1 MPDINTKMTEPADQ
15 AVEILD
21 DSGTSALS
29 RQFADINH
37 NLRNSMNSIAG
48 MLTMLRDT
56 NLSDSQREY
65 ATIVQ
70 SKLDTLLDLIER
82 VVDMSLL
89 EAKRF
94 ALARTRFD
102 LRPEIHGACL
112 HKIAAART
120 KGVQLHLD
128 EPPSVLVE
136 GDPAR
141 LRQLVSML
149 VDGAIRLS
157 EQADITVTT
166 QAECGNNACDLRIH
180 IHAPGL
186 FDVGERLVAILNQET
201 EPAPPPRSTAALELA
216 LCVQL
221 AKLMGGRIGINSL
234 PQQGTTLRLSL
245 SLPLAPNPAADMRAL
260 LVSEASPQREA
271 FAAMLAAQGMRVQT
285 SGSAVEAL
293 NTLAEAKATQDPF
306 QLVMLD
312 RWIEGM
318 DGELLGAAIKA
329 DAAYQHVTLVL
340 LDEQAQPDQASVT
353 QSGFSALFVKP
364 ELLRDAAALLRLC
377 EAIREGKLPF
387 VSVRASGTTTTPE
400 GNGARLPLAGRRI
413 LIAEDNPV
421 NQQVALRMLENLG
434 CKADLAD
441 NGQRAVDMHRE
452 GGYDLI
458 LMDCDMPVM
467 DGFEATQTIRLLQG
481 NGRRTPIVALTACT
495 TQDERDKCLAS
506 DMDDF
511 ISKPIRPQLLQETL
525 GRWLPVHAG
534 TGVEPMLAP
543 CTDELEY
550 VRDAF
555 GADFR
560 ELAAL
565 YQHDAPPRLAMLRQA
580 HARGD
585 HVLLAKTAHALGGSS
600 ASIGASGLS
609 ALCRDLEML
618 MKSGARIDF
627 ERRMKAIEAEYRRIS
642 DKLLSMLS

>member
-1 MPDINTKMTEPADQ
+1 MTEPVDQ
-15 AVEILD
+15 AIEVLD
-21 DSGTSALS
+21 DSGTSPLG
-29 RQFADINH
+29 RQFADLNH
-37 NLRNSMNSIAG
+37 NLRTSMNSIAG

-65 ATIVQ
+65 AAVVQ
-70 SKLDTLLDLIER
+70 NKLDTLLDLTER

-89 EAKRF
+89 EANRF
-94 ALARTRFD
+94 ALARTPFD
-102 LRPEIHGACL
+102 LRPEIQGACL
-112 HKIAAART
+112 HKIAAARI

-149 VDGAIRLS
+149 VNGTIRLS
-157 EQADITVTT
+157 EQSNITITT
-166 QAECGNNACDLRIH
+166 QAKCENGACDVRIQL
-180 IHAPGL
+180 HAPGL
-186 FDVGERLVAILNQET
+186 FDIGERLVAMLNQET
-201 EPAPPPRSTAALELA
+201 EPVMPPRSTAAVELA

-221 AKLMGGRIGINSL
+221 AKLMGGRIGISNL
-234 PQQGTTLRLSL
+234 PQQGTSLRLSL
-245 SLPLAPNPAADMRAL
+245 SLPLAPNPAADMRTL

-271 FAAMLAAQGMRVQT
+271 LAAMLTALGMRVQA

-293 NTLAEAKATQDPF
+293 KSLAAAKAAQDPF
-306 QLVMLD
+306 RVVMLD

-329 DAAYQHVTLVL
+329 DAAYWHVALVL
-340 LDEQAQPDQASVT
+340 LDEQAQPDQASLT
-353 QSGFSALFVKP
+353 LSGFSASFVKP
-364 ELLRDAAALLRLC
+364 ELLRDATALLRLC
-377 EAIREGKLPF
+377 EEIRESKPSP
-387 VSVRASGTTTTPE
+387 VSANASGTTSTPE
-400 GNGARLPLAGRRI
+400 DKGARLPFAGRRI

-421 NQQVALRMLENLG
+421 NQQVTLRMLEKFG
-434 CKADLAD
+434 CQADLAD

-452 GGYDLI
+452 VGYDLI

-467 DGFEATQTIRLLQG
+467 DGFEATQTIRSLQG
-481 NGRRTPIVALTACT
+481 NGRRTPIVALTAST
-495 TQDERDKCLAS
+495 AQDERDKCLAS

-525 GRWLPVHAG
+525 ARWLPAHAAAEP
-534 TGVEPMLAP
+534 EPMAAP
-543 CTDELEY
+543 CADELEY
-550 VRDAF
+550 VHDAF

-565 YQHDAPPRLAMLRQA
+565 YQNDAPPRLALLRQS
-580 HARGD
+580 HACGD
-585 HVLLAKTAHALGGSS
+585 HVLFAKTAHALGGSS

-609 ALCRDLEML
+609 AMCRDLEML

-627 ERRMKAIEAEYRRIS
+627 ERRMNAIEAEFRRIS
-642 DKLLSMLS
+642 GKLQSMLS

>member
-1 MPDINTKMTEPADQ
+1 MTEPADQ

-89 EAKRF
+89 EANRF

-166 QAECGNNACDLRIH
+166 QVECGKDACDLRIH

-221 AKLMGGRIGINSL
+221 AKLMGGRIGINNL

-293 NTLAEAKATQDPF
+293 NTLAKEKAAQDPF

-353 QSGFSALFVKP
+353 QSGFSASFVKP
-364 ELLRDAAALLRLC
+364 ELLRDATALLRLC
-377 EAIREGKLPF
+377 EEVRESKP
-387 VSVRASGTTTTPE
+387 SPASANANASGTTSTPE
-400 GNGARLPLAGRRI
+400 DKGARLPFADRRI

-421 NQQVALRMLENLG
+421 NQQVALRMLEKFG
-434 CKADLAD
+434 CQADLAD
-441 NGQRAVDMHRE
+441 NGQRAVDMQRE
-452 GGYDLI
+452 VGYDLI

-481 NGRRTPIVALTACT
+481 NGRRTPIVALTAST
-495 TQDERDKCLAS
+495 AQDERDKCLTS

-525 GRWLPVHAG
+525 ARWLPAHAAAEP
-534 TGVEPMLAP
+534 EPMAAP
-543 CTDELEY
+543 CADELEY

-565 YQHDAPPRLAMLRQA
+565 YQNDAPPRLALLRQA
-580 HARGD
+580 HACGD
-585 HVLLAKTAHALGGSS
+585 HVLFAKTVHALGGSS

-609 ALCRDLEML
+609 AMCRDLEML

-627 ERRMKAIEAEYRRIS
+627 ERRMNAIEAEYRRIS
-642 DKLLSMLS
+642 GKLQSMLS